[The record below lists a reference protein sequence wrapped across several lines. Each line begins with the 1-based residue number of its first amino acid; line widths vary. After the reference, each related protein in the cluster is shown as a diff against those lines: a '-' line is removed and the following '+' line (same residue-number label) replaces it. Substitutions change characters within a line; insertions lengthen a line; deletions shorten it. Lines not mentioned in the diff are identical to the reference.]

1 MKQKDRCLPLEVV
14 NGLGWKYPGCWD
26 KIESLRRDNGSILPE
41 WPQSVYIPISG
52 TIAVVTNGAPKVG
65 MLPMEILNDAC
76 AMAACAPWRKSKT
89 IYRFDPDLAAELME
103 NAEDIVVPTDI
114 LDRMPYQC
122 IYIDVKCDDI
132 SGFFVHKDFD
142 FRKNVEELRFV
153 LVSEDGTCSTLRME
167 ICQGKTFFDS
177 LNETYRQDKKGFG
190 YMDAIALEA
199 GAIMRYSQLVLYLC
213 AENREVSENPTQAK
227 IYKKRSSV
235 HDVIAEVRKWD
246 VGVRTG
252 SAIRRVKLERKTK
265 EEPGESDTESQDH
278 EAIPGKRKRPH
289 ARRAHW
295 HHYRVGKGK
304 KDLILKWTPP
314 TFINADLLEDGD
326 TPAVIHS
333 VKE

>member
-1 MKQKDRCLPLEVV
+1 MKQKMRCLPLEVV
-14 NGLGWKYPGCWD
+14 NNLGWKYPGCWD

-65 MLPMEILNDAC
+65 MLPMEILDDAC
-76 AMAACAPWRKSKT
+76 AMAACAPWRRSKT

-153 LVSEDGTCSTLRME
+153 LVNEDGACSTLRME
-167 ICQGKTFFDS
+167 ICQGKTFLDS
-177 LNETYRQDKKGFG
+177 LSETYRQDKKGFG

-246 VGVRTG
+246 VGVRIGSVIRKARLAAPEETAEGEKTG
-252 SAIRRVKLERKTK
+252 D
-265 EEPGESDTESQDH
+265 SDP
-278 EAIPGKRKRPH
+278 AKNAGKRKRPH

-314 TFINADLLEDGD
+314 TFINADLLESSD
-326 TPAVIHS
+326 TPAVIHP